1 MRFRK
6 HNEQLNSRYTPL
18 PKLYSFGIHNISAHD
33 FRTNLTFQFLLPPIL
48 LSLHRDF
55 TQASQAPEDLLPP
68 PIPTTPPPNSWQPY
82 TSYNIR
88 DCTVTK
94 TGSLPSGET
103 SNDTEHAFDRPEVEA
118 RTAKVSLAIFLKSGN
133 DG

>member
-33 FRTNLTFQFLLPPIL
+33 FRMNLTFQFLLPPIL

-55 TQASQAPEDLLPP
+55 CVHFRHQKVFFLLQFQ
-68 PIPTTPPPNSWQPY
+68 QPLLQIH
-82 TSYNIR
+82 SSFIHHKIR

-94 TGSLPSGET
+94 TGSLPSGEA
-103 SNDTEHAFDRPEVEA
+103 SNDTEHALDRSEVA
-118 RTAKVSLAIFLKSGN
+118 SGTYSQIVSCHPP
-133 DG
+133 